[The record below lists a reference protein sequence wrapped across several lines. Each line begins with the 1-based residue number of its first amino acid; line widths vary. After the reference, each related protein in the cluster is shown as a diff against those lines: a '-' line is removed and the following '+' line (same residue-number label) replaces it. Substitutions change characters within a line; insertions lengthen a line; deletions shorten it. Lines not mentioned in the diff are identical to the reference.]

1 MIYVCVC
8 LAFGCLN
15 FLSAE
20 GGSNAVQ
27 IFAWNGCHLLDISAA
42 DSHLNL
48 KAKSE
53 KQYHCEDKPSDNT
66 LTRIIQIP
74 VSCLG

>member
-27 IFAWNGCHLLDISAA
+27 IFVWNGCHLLDISAA

-53 KQYHCEDKPSDNT
+53 K
-66 LTRIIQIP
+66 
-74 VSCLG
+74 